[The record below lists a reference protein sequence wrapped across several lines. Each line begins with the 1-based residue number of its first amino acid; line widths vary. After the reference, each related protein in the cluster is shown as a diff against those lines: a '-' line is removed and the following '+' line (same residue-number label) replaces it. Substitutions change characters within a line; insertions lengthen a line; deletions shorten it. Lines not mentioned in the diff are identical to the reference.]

1 MMKNKPKVSM
11 NKISKGYLY
20 TGIFLILFL
29 QTNYTVALAEEEILN
44 PINPSESVTPKNP
57 EHIQLPEEATVTS
70 PEKKQIE
77 KNEETKQV
85 PQPHVNQ
92 QKQLKESK
100 AVVKKDDFFRP
111 VERVVLNK
119 KTHSTAGSNEDAR
132 VGKTNTGM
140 MLAALSGKM
149 LFGIDG

>member
-20 TGIFLILFL
+20 AGIFLVLFL

-44 PINPSESVTPKNP
+44 PVNPSESVTPKNP

-77 KNEETKQV
+77 M
-85 PQPHVNQ
+85 H
-92 QKQLKESK
+92 
-100 AVVKKDDFFRP
+100 
-111 VERVVLNK
+111 
-119 KTHSTAGSNEDAR
+119 
-132 VGKTNTGM
+132 
-140 MLAALSGKM
+140 
-149 LFGIDG
+149 